1 MSNEV
6 IISPIFQMGNKRK
19 LINKGLI
26 DLFPKDIN
34 TFYDLFSGSGVV
46 SMNTK
51 AKKYVVNDINSVLY
65 RLYRAFKFELSTIII
80 QQINRNIE
88 KFGLIRQGVK
98 QNTEEAKRYKPCYV
112 ALRKYANITRNII
125 DIYTCM
131 FYASSQQMRFNKK
144 GDFNMPFGNGAFT
157 KDNESYIENGCKFFS
172 QLNVQI
178 NNNHFPIQW
187 GEKNG
192 DFVYLDP
199 PYLGTT
205 ATYNENNGWNIE
217 SEKELHNYCERLNS
231 LNIKFALSNY
241 FRNKG
246 IDNIQLKE
254 WVQKNNFN
262 VHYFDGM
269 TYSACG
275 KGNANTQ
282 EVLITNYI

>member
-1 MSNEV
+1 
-6 IISPIFQMGNKRK
+6 MGNKKK
-19 LINKGLI
+19 LINKGLTE
-26 DLFPKDIN
+26 LFPKDIN
-34 TFYDLFSGSGVV
+34 IFYDLFAGSGIV

-51 AKKYVVNDINSVLY
+51 AKKYVVNDINLILY
-65 RLYRAFKFELSTIII
+65 RLYQAFKTIQPEEII
-80 QQINRNIE
+80 NQVICNIE
-88 KFGLIRQGVK
+88 KFDLPRQGVK
-98 QNTEEAKRYKPCYV
+98 QNTKESEYYKPHYQL
-112 ALRKYANITRNII
+112 LRKYANTTRNII

-131 FYASSQQMRFNKK
+131 FYAFSQQMRFNKK

-157 KDNESYIENGCKFFS
+157 KDNENYIKNGCNYFS
-172 QLNVQI
+172 QLNVEVS
-178 NNNHFPIQW
+178 NNHFPMG
-187 GEKNG
+187 GEKSS

-205 ATYNENNGWNIE
+205 ATYNENNGWDNN
-217 SEKELHNYCERLNS
+217 SEEELHCYCERLNS
-231 LNIKFALSNY
+231 LNIRFALSNY

-246 IDNIQLKE
+246 IDNIQLKK

-282 EVLITNYI
+282 EVLITNY